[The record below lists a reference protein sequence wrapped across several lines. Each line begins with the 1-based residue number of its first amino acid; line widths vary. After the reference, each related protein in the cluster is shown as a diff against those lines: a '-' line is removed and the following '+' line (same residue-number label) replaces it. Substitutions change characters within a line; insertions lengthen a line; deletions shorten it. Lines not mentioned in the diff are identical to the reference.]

1 MHPVNYLHLGKG
13 CVARTDEIVGIF
25 DLDVTSQSHL
35 TRKYLAAC
43 EKAGEVESASED
55 LPRSFVVA
63 VGPDGTQTVYLS
75 QYSAGTLM
83 GRMKDIY

>member
-55 LPRSFVVA
+55 LPRSFVVCA
-63 VGPDGTQTVYLS
+63 GKGGRKLILS
-75 QYSAGTLM
+75 PMNTATLLKRVKS
-83 GRMKDIY
+83 GE